1 MRNRADRL
9 FFLAA
14 DERLRSAKA
23 ITGKD
28 LSKTEVAEAAK
39 AADGADAADKKQKEA
54 VLQAL
59 KELETSGSE
68 SGWKAQK
75 ELLSVVK

>member
-1 MRNRADRL
+1 A
-9 FFLAA
+9 
-14 DERLRSAKA
+14 
-23 ITGKD
+23 
-28 LSKTEVAEAAK
+28 
-39 AADGADAADKKQKEA
+39 AADKKQKEA

-75 ELLSVVK
+75 ELLSIVK